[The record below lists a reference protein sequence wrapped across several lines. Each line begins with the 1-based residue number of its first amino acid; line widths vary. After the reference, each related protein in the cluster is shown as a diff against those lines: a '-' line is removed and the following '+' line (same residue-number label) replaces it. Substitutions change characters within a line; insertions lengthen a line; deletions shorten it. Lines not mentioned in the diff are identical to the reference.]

1 MATDQTAVNDWRRE
15 WFEIEDAAYLNTA
28 AHAVMP
34 RVALRAVQASLE
46 AKKAPH
52 HIPDSAFFEVPN
64 RIGPPYRN

>member
-46 AKKAPH
+46 AKKSPH
-52 HIPDSAFFEVPN
+52 QMADSAFFEVPN